1 MRILVIAEHDQGALK
16 GVTLSAVGFARALN
30 GAEAEILV
38 IGHQLGSLVE
48 QLRRYAPVWAA
59 DHEALRLATADR
71 YAEIIRRVAV
81 EREASMVVAAAST
94 FSKDILPRAAA
105 LLNGTMGTDIVG
117 VLEEGGKLLFLR
129 PVNAGSVVA
138 TVALLGEPK
147 VLTLRASAFKSAE
160 PGETH
165 AVGEIPIDAAKLPNL
180 IEVLR
185 RDSHASSR
193 PDVTE
198 ARVVVSGGRGVK
210 NAEDFERIIGGLAD
224 VFHGGVG
231 CSRALVDAGITP
243 NDLQVGQTG
252 KIAAPDVY
260 FAVGISGALQH
271 LAGMKD
277 SKVVVVINKDSEA
290 PAFEV
295 ADYGLVADLYQAVPE
310 LIEKLKPSP

>member
-1 MRILVIAEHDQGALK
+1 MRILVVAEHDQGALK
-16 GVTLSAVGFARALN
+16 GATLSAVGFARALDN
-30 GAEAEILV
+30 AEVEILV
-38 IGHQLGSLVE
+38 IGHQLGNLVE

-59 DHEALRLATADR
+59 DHEALQLPAADC
-71 YAEIIRRVAV
+71 YAEIIRRVAG
-81 EREASMVVAAAST
+81 ERGASMVVAAAST

-105 LLNGTMGTDIVG
+105 LLNGTMGTDIIG
-117 VLEEGGKLLFLR
+117 VQQENGEPVFLR

-147 VLTLRASAFKSAE
+147 VLTVRGSAFKSPE
-160 PGETH
+160 PGESQ
-165 AVGEIPIDAAKLPNL
+165 AVNAVPIDAAQLPTL
-180 IEVLR
+180 IEVIR
-185 RDSHASSR
+185 RDSRASSR

-210 NAEDFERIIGGLAD
+210 TADDFERIIGGLAD
-224 VFHGGVG
+224 VLHGGVG

-252 KIAAPDVY
+252 N
-260 FAVGISGALQH
+260 SGAVQH

-277 SKVVVVINKDSEA
+277 SKVVVVINKDPDA

-310 LIEKLKPSP
+310 LIQKLKPSS